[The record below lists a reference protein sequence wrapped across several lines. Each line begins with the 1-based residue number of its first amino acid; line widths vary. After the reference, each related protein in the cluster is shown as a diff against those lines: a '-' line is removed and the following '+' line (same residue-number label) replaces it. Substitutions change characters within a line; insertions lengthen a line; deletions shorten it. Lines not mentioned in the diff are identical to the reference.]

1 MKESS
6 EIVIP
11 NPTVV
16 SCNDLNDLNLKN
28 PYWKCFFKF
37 LFASALGVIIFFVPI
52 NNRLIFEIIYKD
64 IFLHKILGNLVQ
76 PLITLCPLIMLFGYL
91 YAKYIAKKESAITR
105 FFAEDSHFHLLLY
118 FLGSV
123 FALMYYFQ
131 FGWEFVYSE
140 KTGGVMIGET
150 LNYTI
155 SIVPVA
161 GAVIPLM
168 AGYGLL
174 EAIGAFLEPFM
185 RPVFKVPGKSALD
198 TIASIVGAA
207 VVGIM
212 FTASI
217 YKEKHY
223 TVKEAFFISSSFSL
237 NSVGYCAFLIG
248 YVGLLEKFGLIFLLY
263 CIVTYL
269 VAAIV
274 CRIPPISKYP
284 DVYVDGSIQT
294 PEMRKENLHL
304 NVTQIKKGYHDAL
317 IKADTAPNILKE
329 MAKGFWEGCLIT
341 LRVIPMVITIGIIGL
356 SLSEFTPIIEIIS
369 RPFVPFISMLG
380 IPDAALATQA
390 ILVGGI
396 DLFLPSILIANSA
409 YEATRFFV
417 LMVSLV
423 QVLYITETM
432 LPIIF
437 FGIPAKF
444 KDIVV
449 LWAIRTLVAIP
460 IVAVLAHILYL

>member
-1 MKESS
+1 M
-6 EIVIP
+6 
-11 NPTVV
+11 
-16 SCNDLNDLNLKN
+16 
-28 PYWKCFFKF
+28 
-37 LFASALGVIIFFVPI
+37 
-52 NNRLIFEIIYKD
+52 NR
-64 IFLHKILGNLVQ
+64 ILGNFVQ
-76 PLITLCPLIMLFGYL
+76 PLITLCPIIMLTGYV
-91 YAKYIAKKESAITR
+91 YSKFICKSDNAVKR
-105 FFAEDSHFHLLLY
+105 FFADDDHFHFVLY
-118 FLGSV
+118 ILGST

-161 GAVIPLM
+161 GAVLPLL

-185 RPVFKVPGKSALD
+185 RPLFKVPGKSALD

-212 FTASI
+212 FTASL

-223 TVKEAFFISSSFSL
+223 TAKEAFFISSSFSL

-248 YVGLLEKFGLIFLLY
+248 YVGLLDNFGLIFLLY
-263 CIVTYL
+263 CIVTYT

-284 DVYVDGSIQT
+284 DVYIDGSVQT

-304 NVTQIKKGYHDAL
+304 NISQIKKGYDDAL
-317 IKADTAPNILKE
+317 KKADQAPNLLVD
-329 MAKGFWEGCLIT
+329 MAKGFWDGCLIT
-341 LRVIPMVITIGIIGL
+341 AKVIPMVITIGIIGL
-356 SLSEFTPIIEIIS
+356 AISEFTPIIKIIS
-369 RPFVPFISMLG
+369 IPFTPFIAMLG
-380 IPDAALATQA
+380 IPDASLATQA

-396 DLFLPSILIANSA
+396 DLFLPSILIAGSA
-409 YEATRFFV
+409 YKATRFFV

-444 KDIVV
+444 KDILY
-449 LWAIRTLVAIP
+449 LWVIRTLIAIP
-460 IVAVLAHILYL
+460 IIAVLTHILYI

>member
-1 MKESS
+1 MKEA
-6 EIVIP
+6 VIP
-11 NPTVV
+11 KPVVV
-16 SCNDLNDLNLKN
+16 SCDEPVLKN
-28 PYWKCFFKF
+28 PYWKCLLKF
-37 LFASALGVIIFFVPI
+37 LFASGLGITIFFVPI
-52 NNRLIFEIIYKD
+52 KGRLLFEIIYKD
-64 IFLHKILGNLVQ
+64 FFLEMILGNMVQ
-76 PLITLCPLIMLFGYL
+76 PLITLCPLIMLSGYIYSNYL
-91 YAKYIAKKESAITR
+91 CKSDNAVKR
-105 FFAEDSHFHLLLY
+105 FFGEDTKFHFVLY
-118 FLGSV
+118 LLGSI

-131 FGWEFVYSE
+131 FGWEFAYSE

-150 LNYTI
+150 LNFTI

-161 GAVIPLM
+161 GAVLPLL

-185 RPVFKVPGKSALD
+185 RPVFRVPGKSALD

-212 FTASI
+212 FTASL

-248 YVGLLEKFGLIFLLY
+248 YVGLLEDFGMIFLLY
-263 CIVTYL
+263 CLVTYA

-284 DVYVDGSIQT
+284 DVYSDGSVQT
-294 PEMRKENLHL
+294 TEMRKENLHL
-304 NVTQIKKGYHDAL
+304 NLAQVKKGFSNAL
-317 IKADTAPNILKE
+317 IKADGSPNLVPE
-329 MAKGFWEGCLIT
+329 MAKGFIDGCLIT
-341 LRVIPMVITIGIIGL
+341 LKVIPMVITIGIAGL
-356 SLSEFTPIIEIIS
+356 AISEFTPIIKILSI
-369 RPFVPFISMLG
+369 PFTPFISMLG
-380 IPDAALATQA
+380 IPDASIATQA

-396 DLFLPSILIANSA
+396 DLFLPSILISGSQYAG
-409 YEATRFFV
+409 TRFFV

-437 FGIPAKF
+437 FGIPAKL
-444 KDIVV
+444 KDILTLWV
-449 LWAIRTLVAIP
+449 LRTLIAIP
-460 IVAVLAHILYL
+460 IVAVLTHILYL

>member
-1 MKESS
+1 MKETS

-11 NPTVV
+11 NLTSV
-16 SCNDLNDLNLKN
+16 SCNDVNLKN
-28 PYWKCFFKF
+28 PYWKCLLKF
-37 LFASALGVIIFFVPI
+37 LFASSLGILIFFVPI
-52 NNRLIFEIIYKD
+52 NNRLIFEVLYKD
-64 IFLHKILGNLVQ
+64 IFLHKILGNFTQ
-76 PLITLCPLIMLFGYL
+76 PLITMCPVIMLLGYV
-91 YAKYIAKKESAITR
+91 YSKYIAKTENKITR
-105 FFAEDSHFHLLLY
+105 FFAEDTHFHLVLY
-118 FLGSV
+118 LLGSI
-123 FALMYYFQ
+123 FAIMYYFQ
-131 FGWEFVYSE
+131 FGWEFAYSQ

-161 GAVIPLM
+161 GAVIPLL

-185 RPVFKVPGKSALD
+185 RPIFKVPGKSALD

-212 FTASI
+212 FTASL

-223 TVKEAFFISSSFSL
+223 TNKEAFFISSSFSL

-248 YVGLLEKFGLIFLLY
+248 YVGLLDKFGLIFILY
-263 CIVTYL
+263 CLVTYV

-274 CRIPPISKYP
+274 CRIPPVSKYP
-284 DVYVDGSIQT
+284 DTYADGSIQT

-304 NVTQIKKGYHDAL
+304 NLSQIKKGFNDAL
-317 IKADTAPNILKE
+317 IKADNAPNLFID
-329 MAKGFWEGCLIT
+329 MAKGFWDGCLIT
-341 LRVIPMVITIGIIGL
+341 IKVIPMVITIGIIGL

-369 RPFVPFISMLG
+369 KPFVPFISMLG
-380 IPDAALATQA
+380 IPDASLATQA

-409 YEATRFFV
+409 FEATRFFV

-444 KDIVV
+444 KDIVY

-460 IVAVLAHILYL
+460 IVAIIAHILY